1 MKIKINETNREAIN
15 AALKKINGKATEHT
29 FVDALSVIYAARDAE
44 AQLEN
49 LGLSKGSR
57 SGAIAIAN
65 SGGSVTNS
73 YKYTRI
79 TTTVTLVRGS
89 SAWFLVSIEAS
100 ETYRRKA
107 GELSVSL
114 TDAQDTEV
122 TLKFRAQYFRQ
133 TFVVGGAA

>member
-1 MKIKINETNREAIN
+1 MKIKINDTNREAIN

-29 FVDALSVIYAARDAE
+29 FYDSLSLIYAARDAE
-44 AQLEN
+44 SQLGN
-49 LGLSKGSR
+49 LGLSNGSR

-65 SGGSVTNS
+65 SGGSVANS

-89 SAWFLVSIEAS
+89 SAWFLVSISAS

-114 TDAQDTEV
+114 TEAQDAEV
-122 TLKFRAQYFRQ
+122 TEKFRAKYLKQ
-133 TFVVGGAA
+133 TVVVGGAA